1 MDMQERMLNNKL
13 LHHRTFMPS
22 RVVHPKIDGL
32 SFEAIN
38 NLPQN
43 LHKPIGIAADP
54 LRDSMRSL
62 DEIHPSKD
70 IQPLLMLAPGI
81 DKRSA
86 PPLRPY
92 SPQFR
97 MKRKPR
103 FILKKNHSVTLAF
116 QSRPEFFLMSL
127 EILPPLLVWPEQN
140 GTSAVSANI
149 PIFLSVSGHDEH
161 ESRHDMP
168 SSDIPHKPHRPISPW
183 GFRNPGGISI
193 KPHPTYSAH
202 PDQGEGGRPERAQS
216 VTVSTPSEF
225 AFRTHFTTAQRVKP
239 NNSAT

>member
-1 MDMQERMLNNKL
+1 MIGRQIMDMQERMLNNKL

-54 LRDSMRSL
+54 LRDSMRSS

-70 IQPLLMLAPGI
+70 IQPLLMLTPGI
-81 DKRSA
+81 DKRST
-86 PPLRPY
+86 PPLCPY
-92 SPQFR
+92 PPQFR
-97 MKRKPR
+97 MQRKPR
-103 FILKKNHSVTLAF
+103 FLLNKNHSITFAF

-161 ESRHDMP
+161 ESRH
-168 SSDIPHKPHRPISPW
+168 
-183 GFRNPGGISI
+183 
-193 KPHPTYSAH
+193 
-202 PDQGEGGRPERAQS
+202 
-216 VTVSTPSEF
+216 
-225 AFRTHFTTAQRVKP
+225 
-239 NNSAT
+239 

>member
-1 MDMQERMLNNKL
+1 MKERMFNNKR
-13 LHHRTFMPS
+13 LHSCTFMPS
-22 RVVHPKIDGL
+22 RIVHPKIDGF
-32 SFEAIN
+32 SFEAMN

-43 LHKPIGIAADP
+43 LNKPIGIAADP

-70 IQPLLMLAPGI
+70 IQPLLMLTPGI
-81 DKRSA
+81 DKRST
-86 PPLRPY
+86 PPLHPY
-92 SPQFR
+92 SPKFR
-97 MKRKPR
+97 MQRKPR
-103 FILKKNHSVTLAF
+103 FILKKNHSITLAF
-116 QSRPEFFLMSL
+116 QRRPDVFLMSP
-127 EILPPLLVWPEQN
+127 EILPPLLLWPEQN

-149 PIFLSVSGHDEH
+149 PISLSVAGHDEH

-168 SSDIPHKPHRPISPW
+168 SSDIPQKPHRPISPW
-183 GFRNPGGISI
+183 EFRNPGGISI
-193 KPHPTYSAH
+193 KPHPAYSAH
-202 PDQGEGGRPERAQS
+202 PHQGEGGRPERAQS